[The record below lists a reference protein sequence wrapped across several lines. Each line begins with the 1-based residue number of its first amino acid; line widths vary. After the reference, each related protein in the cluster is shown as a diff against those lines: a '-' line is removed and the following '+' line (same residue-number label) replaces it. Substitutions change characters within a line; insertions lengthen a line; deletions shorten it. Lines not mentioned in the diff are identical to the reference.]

1 MSFVH
6 RNTTTLCIEFKKKS
20 IKLCFT
26 SASQVSKN
34 LFRTCWFAEILL
46 RLKAFEATSSNAND
60 GPKLLF
66 WTSREEINFIE
77 RQLLFQLD
85 DIPCKRGD

>member
-66 WTSREEINFIE
+66 
-77 RQLLFQLD
+77 L
-85 DIPCKRGD
+85 DIPRRNKFYRETTFISTR